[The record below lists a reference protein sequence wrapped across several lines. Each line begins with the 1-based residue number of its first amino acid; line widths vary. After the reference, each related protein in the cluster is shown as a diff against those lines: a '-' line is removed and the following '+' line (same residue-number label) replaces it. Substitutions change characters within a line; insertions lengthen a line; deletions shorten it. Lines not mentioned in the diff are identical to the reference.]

1 MTPTGKQ
8 GKPQVEFL
16 PTEVQA
22 EFLGEWFKGCTIGKC
37 SVEARAFLA
46 QRGQSYFWKYAK
58 ALNATEACLDI
69 VAQTT
74 SPGGA
79 DDDEADGEDASERTT
94 TPPGG
99 FQTEDAS
106 LRERP
111 WVLFESYMCVPKPS
125 GKRPKDGILK
135 ACAEHQTNASNRV
148 RIAFEYISQSFRSF
162 VRHWVHKEGGELRNS
177 KGWIMRR
184 TVTEVHSDD
193 ESESPVSIYE
203 FIPSSLPDPAQ
214 ESQLALLNKTAEE
227 ISASLWPQLADPVRV
242 AFAARVADV
251 SLADPRV
258 EERAGRKHSQLSGYL
273 QPQTSGTGSRQKS
286 NLPALITREIAKRV
300 PGIERELQTYMKG
313 QVLGFLMGEIKKWL
327 QCPENRAF
335 LCFLRTEGEDLP

>member
-1 MTPTGKQ
+1 MTSTGQQ

-74 SPGGA
+74 GRGGA
-79 DDDEADGEDASERTT
+79 DDDGVEMEDASERTAE
-94 TPPGG
+94 PPGG
-99 FQTEDAS
+99 FQAEDTS

-135 ACAEHQTNASNRV
+135 ACAEHQTNANKRV

-184 TVTEVHSDD
+184 TVTEVRSDD
-193 ESESPVSIYE
+193 EPDSPASIYDL
-203 FIPSSLPDPAQ
+203 IPSSLPDPAQ
-214 ESQLALLNKTAEE
+214 ESQHALLVETAEG
-227 ISASLWPQLADPVRV
+227 ISAHLWPQLPDPVRV
-242 AFAARVADV
+242 AFAARAANI
-251 SLADPRV
+251 SLAHPKV
-258 EERAGRKHSQLSGYL
+258 EERARRKHSQLSGYL
-273 QPQTSGTGSRQKS
+273 QPQALGAGSRQKS
-286 NLPALITREIAKRV
+286 NLPALIIGEIAKRA
-300 PGIERELQTYMKG
+300 PGIENDLLAYLKG

-327 QCPENRAF
+327 HRPENRSF

>member
-58 ALNATEACLDI
+58 VLNATEACLDI

-74 SPGGA
+74 SPAGA
-79 DDDEADGEDASERTT
+79 DDDEAEGEDAPERTSS
-94 TPPGG
+94 PPGG

-135 ACAEHQTNASNRV
+135 ACAEHQRSANKRV
-148 RIAFEYISQSFRSF
+148 RVAFDYIGLSFRSF
-162 VRHWVHKEGGELRNS
+162 LRCWVQTEGGELRNS
-177 KGWIMRR
+177 KGWIMGR

-193 ESESPVSIYE
+193 EPEAPASIYE
-203 FIPSSLPDPAQ
+203 FIPSSLPNPAQ
-214 ESQLALLNKTAEE
+214 ESQHLQLTETAEA
-227 ISASLWPQLADPVRV
+227 ISACLWPQLPDPVRV
-242 AFAARVADV
+242 AFAARAANV
-251 SLADPRV
+251 SLAHPKV
-258 EERAGRKHSQLSGYL
+258 EERARRKHSQLSGYL
-273 QPQTSGTGSRQKS
+273 QPQALGAGSRQKF
-286 NLPALITREIAKRV
+286 NLPALIIGEIAKRA
-300 PGIERELQTYMKG
+300 PGIDNDLLAYLKG
-313 QVLGFLMGEIKKWL
+313 QVLGFLMEEIKKWL

-335 LCFLRTEGEDLP
+335 LRFLRTEGEGLP